1 MGDER
6 TLPKYIKALRGKW
19 ALLLLAA
26 AGVLLLLLGGGQPA
40 AQAAPDSSEEAART
54 EAYRAA
60 LTEELCTLCSRVRGA
75 GRVELV
81 LTLSGGEETVYAT
94 DVGQDGRTDYVLS
107 GGEGLLLYRKPPAVL
122 GVGVVCDG
130 GGDPAVCHELTAL
143 LSATL
148 GIGSNRIYITCT

>member
-60 LTEELCTLCSRVRGA
+60 LTEELC
-75 GRVELV
+75 
-81 LTLSGGEETVYAT
+81 
-94 DVGQDGRTDYVLS
+94 
-107 GGEGLLLYRKPPAVL
+107 
-122 GVGVVCDG
+122 
-130 GGDPAVCHELTAL
+130 AL
-143 LSATL
+143 
-148 GIGSNRIYITCT
+148 